1 MGGGMEGGVEGGVEE
16 VMDGGRE
23 GPPVSLCSLEDDSLE
38 WAKSVRVTGA
48 RHTSWARK
56 MLLMSHAQE
65 ERGEGLEQE
74 QRDIFHGHLRKRG
87 QINTV
92 FKRRF
97 FVLEHAFLKFYTNN
111 PEGQDKAELKG
122 QLACAGLTTH
132 PDYEWDCRFDI
143 ISKNGRVLQCES
155 ETPAEREAWMEHV
168 AAAALSADVA
178 MSLNLEDKHDSIT
191 VTASFALGGVLRLT
205 GPPNEEA
212 DCFFKLLAGINMTDH
227 EELHNVYAPPILFY
241 IYVPEVPVLLE
252 GSIMK
257 NLLLGA
263 NLPRHQRH
271 VSPEQAW

>member
-1 MGGGMEGGVEGGVEE
+1 VEGGVEE
-16 VMDGGRE
+16 VIDGGRE
-23 GPPVSLCSLEDDSLE
+23 GPPVCLCSLEDESLE

-48 RHTSWARK
+48 RHTPWARK
-56 MLLMSHAQE
+56 VLLMSHAQE
-65 ERGEGLEQE
+65 KWEELQQE
-74 QRDIFHGHLRKRG
+74 QHDIFHGHLRKRG

-132 PDYEWDCRFDI
+132 PDHEWACRFDI
-143 ISKNGRVLQCES
+143 ISKNGRVLHCES

-178 MSLNLEDKHDSIT
+178 MSRNLEDKHDSIT

-263 NLPRHQRH
+263 NLPRHRRH